1 MVTERKKQR
10 VAIKTVREILLDV
23 SRSIKRQKVYRLSV
37 FERQR
42 ATAIVERENE
52 RERERKRVFTTLV
65 GCWRAPRGDL
75 RRVFRHLAGLP
86 SPPLL
91 Y

>member
-42 ATAIVERENE
+42 ATVIVERENE
-52 RERERKRVFTTLV
+52 REREKACFYHIGRMLESTEGRFTACV
-65 GCWRAPRGDL
+65 
-75 RRVFRHLAGLP
+75 
-86 SPPLL
+86 
-91 Y
+91 